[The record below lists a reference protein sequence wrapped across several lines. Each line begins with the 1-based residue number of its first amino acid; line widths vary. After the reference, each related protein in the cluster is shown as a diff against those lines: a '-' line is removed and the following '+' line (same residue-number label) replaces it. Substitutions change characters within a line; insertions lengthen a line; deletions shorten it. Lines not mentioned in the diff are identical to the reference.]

1 MNSYEAV
8 QAQTQAPHPMGED
21 HPLHD
26 LVPGSTSMLG
36 RMLSWIGHGPSI
48 APSDDERGGGRKDLV
63 PVGPIAQPV
72 GLDVSTGTRGVSR
85 PKGFSSAQ
93 MARDAIAY
101 SQSHPLLD
109 PTASLLIGPGQEA
122 PEAFSTVVAAAAA
135 KAVGSKENGSASSLH
150 PLAYR
155 SLDDFLDSVFSTEFV
170 QDLRAGST
178 TDSSARTQNSSP
190 YGDMFSQMRGP
201 LSDEVKKSLAFEQQ
215 MLHLLNIAHLR
226 TVLEFSDM
234 AQSTVRI
241 EESWRERHDSP
252 GVIQI
257 SHPGD
262 DSSGKAAAG
271 AGLPGRAATGLDDGG
286 LNHIQA
292 AFYGPDS
299 KMVRSLEVGA
309 RKELSGPASLFSMG
323 RSVEF
328 QVAAMWEEAF
338 LAHVGML
345 TKALARD
352 ILSEVTHLEGAPNGP
367 ISAALASKLHRLVED
382 LGVAIL
388 KLGPTR
394 RLQKSYK
401 TILPIPSLNAELKA
415 FNARMDRTAL
425 SHAMRYGNGVR
436 FNYLTYRYFCADST
450 REAITNTPYK
460 GAFSLLALRPELL
473 ARLHS
478 STVADARQLQTFVRS
493 LHDHASAEVRE
504 RIAKESPQYLIG
516 LAYTR
521 RLADGGILGEL
532 TYQAQESGRMLAMA
546 LERLRAR
553 GVSLRHLPLRE
564 HLFLHGALSTV
575 LTGEAARPSP
585 QGALGALAA
594 TPSSAPPNPPP
605 TGLDETRRLEIAEV
619 ILQDLMS
626 HAQSKA
632 TGKRDVEAVDSLSP
646 AELRL
651 DLDTYAD
658 SPSFEAIARYRGE
671 MPDAHRLDRATA
683 DGLRTLLGLSSKR
696 MEEAPLVT
704 RVPAGA
710 PDDTLARGQTSTL
723 RWRLGMIR
731 CCPGEALADQMR
743 NALPYDDF
751 SESDEGAMANEGL
764 GSTYVVSFVSD
775 SAKPIWIHS
784 ILTVAHSTQLAVAAL
799 DGVDMPLNASM
810 HSERDDA
817 DMGLYAVATA
827 YSPMGD
833 DGGAESYF
841 SESDD
846 LSFAPLLLR
855 SELTPAI
862 SKKGAIAATD
872 ILYRGIEGSGA
883 VFQATTPPK
892 LGKAKVEILQGHATQ
907 LRAELC
913 QRLVVG
919 MKKEP
924 VLFTAVM
931 ASEDLDITKTQE
943 VLEGVTDVIPNAA
956 AFRAATCATRHAPTF
971 GFIAARIADPLHT
984 NAKGATLLDIAE
996 WAQVPEKSLSA
1007 NKKYVDMTIAPS
1019 EALIEEALMGLA
1031 SNPAA
1036 QADPLAFQDLIQR
1049 SARNCLVKAPYL
1061 LGHFEE
1067 RGLKIDQSILSA
1079 IDEVHPKQISP
1090 ETRLQWNA
1098 ARMQLRIEEAREKL
1112 ASSAEVTDR
1121 GPETGDEA
1129 PLATH
1134 ATPATP
1140 RRRRSGI

>member
-1 MNSYEAV
+1 MNSYEAAE
-8 QAQTQAPHPMGED
+8 AQLQAPYPTGED

-36 RMLSWIGHGPSI
+36 RMLSWIDRSPSASPSNDESVGGEDPVETGPV
-48 APSDDERGGGRKDLV
+48 A
-63 PVGPIAQPV
+63 APV
-72 GLDVSTGTRGVSR
+72 GLDVSAVTPGIVS
-85 PKGFSSAQ
+85 PKGFSSAR
-93 MARDAIAY
+93 MAREAIAY
-101 SQSHPLLD
+101 AQSHPLLD
-109 PTASLLIGPGQEA
+109 PTASLLIGPGQAA
-122 PEAFSTVVAAAAA
+122 PEAFSAVVSAAAA
-135 KAVGSKENGSASSLH
+135 KAVGSKVNGPASSLH
-150 PLAYR
+150 PLAYK
-155 SLDDFLDSVFSTEFV
+155 SLDDFLDSVFSAEFV

-178 TDSSARTQNSSP
+178 TDSSARTKNSSP

-241 EESWRERHDSP
+241 EESWRERHDSL
-252 GVIQI
+252 GVIHI

-262 DSSGKAAAG
+262 DSSGAAAAG

-286 LNHIQA
+286 LNHIEA

-309 RKELSGPASLFSMG
+309 RKDLSGPASLFSMG

-328 QVAAMWEEAF
+328 QVAAMWEDAF
-338 LAHVGML
+338 LAHVGVL
-345 TKALARD
+345 TKVLARD
-352 ILSEVTHLEGAPNGP
+352 ILSEVTHLEGAPGGP
-367 ISAALASKLHRLVED
+367 IAAALASKLPQLVED
-382 LGVAIL
+382 LGAAIL

-516 LAYTR
+516 LAHTR
-521 RLADGGILGEL
+521 QLAHGGILGEL
-532 TYQAQESGRMLAMA
+532 TYQAQESGRMLATA
-546 LERLRAR
+546 LERLRVR

-575 LTGEAARPSP
+575 LTGEAARPNP
-585 QGALGALAA
+585 KGTLGALAA
-594 TPSSAPPNPPP
+594 GTTATATKPPS
-605 TGLDETRRLEIAEV
+605 TGLDETRCLEIAEV
-619 ILQDLMS
+619 ILRDLMS

-632 TGKRDVEAVDSLSP
+632 TGKRQVEAVDSLSP

-658 SPSFEAIARYRGE
+658 APSFEAIARYRGE
-671 MPDAHRLDRATA
+671 VPDAHRLDRATA
-683 DGLRTLLGLSSKR
+683 DGLRTLLGLSTKR
-696 MEEAPLVT
+696 MEDAPLVT
-704 RVPAGA
+704 RVPAGSPDEA
-710 PDDTLARGQTSTL
+710 PGNGPVSTL

-731 CCPGEALADQMR
+731 RCSGEALADRMR
-743 NALPYDDF
+743 DTSEYDGY
-751 SESDEGAMANEGL
+751 SEVEDEPMGNEGL
-764 GSTYVVSFVSD
+764 GATYVVSFVSE
-775 SAKPIWIHS
+775 SAKPVWIHS
-784 ILTVAHSTQLAVAAL
+784 IVTVANSTQFAVATL
-799 DGVDMPLNASM
+799 DGEQSPMDGSGPPD
-810 HSERDDA
+810 EDDFKF
-817 DMGLYAVATA
+817 GLYAVAA
-827 YSPMGD
+827 RYSQMGT

-841 SESDD
+841 SETDD
-846 LSFAPLLLR
+846 LSFAPLVLK
-855 SELTPAI
+855 SELTPAVA
-862 SKKGAIAATD
+862 KKGTID
-872 ILYRGIEGSGA
+872 VSNVLYRGLEGSGA
-883 VFQATTPPK
+883 VLQVTAPPK
-892 LGKAKVEILQGHATQ
+892 LGEARAAILEGHATQ

-913 QRLVVG
+913 QRLVAG
-919 MKKEP
+919 MRKDP

-931 ASEDLDITKTQE
+931 ASDDLDITQTRE
-943 VLEGVTDVIPNAA
+943 VLEGVTDVIPNAVA
-956 AFRAATCATRHAPTF
+956 LRAATCAARHAPTF
-971 GFIAARIADPLHT
+971 GFIAARISDPFHT

-1007 NKKYVDMTIAPS
+1007 NTKYADMTIAPS

-1036 QADPLAFQDLIQR
+1036 QADPVAFQDLIQR

-1061 LGHFEE
+1061 LGRFEE
-1067 RGLKIDQSILSA
+1067 MGLKIDQSILSA

-1112 ASSAEVTDR
+1112 ASSGGATDR
-1121 GPETGDEA
+1121 DPETVDEA
-1129 PLATH
+1129 LSATK